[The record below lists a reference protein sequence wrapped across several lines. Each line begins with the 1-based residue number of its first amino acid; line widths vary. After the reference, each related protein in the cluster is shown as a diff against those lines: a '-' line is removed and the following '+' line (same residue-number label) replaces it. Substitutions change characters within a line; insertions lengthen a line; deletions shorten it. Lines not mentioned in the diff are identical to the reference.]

1 MGRVQMSIEK
11 NREASRECKP
21 RTSRTEGCVFRVRN
35 RWLAVVVTAVAVC
48 LGCSGCGAK
57 TEVRE
62 PEKTELRVVFA
73 EGDLSWTG
81 SMEWVA
87 ERFME
92 ENPDISVVLKSPGD
106 VDGQSFTD
114 RLKVLIAEDEFSDV
128 LELRESAIF
137 AQNGYL
143 SELPESVTSL
153 VREEYRGKGAC
164 YAIPRYTTTLGI
176 LYNRDLFEKL
186 GLSEPESYEDFL
198 EICETIRDAGVNPL
212 AIGGANNWHMGFWGN
227 YLYQNYILNEENKA
241 EWDSDALEEMLTDFR
256 SFRKKHYVDARFQNI
271 TDSQTV
277 QELSTGAS
285 AMLYSG
291 PWMIDQIKNLN
302 PQMEIGFFYVPAKQG
317 VTRIEEDRSA
327 EWGISAKCAENET
340 KREAAVRFL
349 QFFYSEG
356 IYEHVLSQMNA
367 ESVVVRREMGEETG
381 EETKVQTLIKMAK
394 KPDMVSCTQ
403 IIGDPDSPDGFRN
416 FYNQKLQEVLFGNR
430 SLSVIATEIRQNW
443 EGKKNETP

>member
-1 MGRVQMSIEK
+1 MSIEK
-11 NREASRECKP
+11 NREASRECKV
-21 RTSRTEGCVFRVRN
+21 RISRKAEGVFRVRH

-57 TEVRE
+57 AEVRE

-256 SFRKKHYVDARFQNI
+256 SLRKKHYVDARFQNI

-317 VTRIEEDRSA
+317 ITRIEEDRSA
-327 EWGISAKCAENET
+327 EWGISARCAENET

-367 ESVVVRREMGEETG
+367 ESVVVRRETGEETG
-381 EETKVQTLIKMAK
+381 EETRVQTLIKMAK

>member
-1 MGRVQMSIEK
+1 MSIEK
-11 NREASRECKP
+11 NREASRECKV
-21 RTSRTEGCVFRVRN
+21 RISRKAEGVFRVRH

-57 TEVRE
+57 AEVRE

-317 VTRIEEDRSA
+317 ITRIEEDRSA
-327 EWGISAKCAENET
+327 EWGISARCAENET

-367 ESVVVRREMGEETG
+367 ESVVVRKEMGEETG
-381 EETKVQTLIKMAK
+381 EETRVQTLIKMAK

>member
-1 MGRVQMSIEK
+1 M
-11 NREASRECKP
+11 
-21 RTSRTEGCVFRVRN
+21 
-35 RWLAVVVTAVAVC
+35 
-48 LGCSGCGAK
+48 
-57 TEVRE
+57 RE

-317 VTRIEEDRSA
+317 ITRIEEDRSA
-327 EWGISAKCAENET
+327 EWGISARCAENET

-367 ESVVVRREMGEETG
+367 ESVVVRKEMGEETG
-381 EETKVQTLIKMAK
+381 EETRVQTLIKMAK